1 MKPPS
6 FLVGHHPGRGPLWAA
21 IDPNARFLTAKIAE
35 RRFGAY
41 TSPFTTEEAARAALT
56 VAGAQRI
63 EAEPRARGKRR
74 G

>member
-1 MKPPS
+1 M
-6 FLVGHHPGRGPLWAA
+6 WAA

-41 TSPFTTEEAARAALT
+41 TSPFTSEEAARAALT
-56 VAGAQRI
+56 AAGALEI

-74 G
+74 A